1 MKGFKMDYYNQRNGD
16 DQGSLFEQH
25 NLNIRGESVKQEEIG
40 PGTNESSS
48 RSSYTLCSMIIHK
61 QMQISCWW

>member
-1 MKGFKMDYYNQRNGD
+1 MKGSKMDYYNQRNGSD

-40 PGTNESSS
+40 SGNKW
-48 RSSYTLCSMIIHK
+48 IIFT
-61 QMQISCWW
+61 